1 MSNPARKGGGVLKEA
16 TMIVLYRRR
25 RYRVLME
32 CKSVNNG
39 AKEYLLSGGGAVLV
53 VLASRCKQ
61 VRG

>member
-1 MSNPARKGGGVLKEA
+1 
-16 TMIVLYRRR
+16 MIVLYRRR

-39 AKEYLLSGGGAVLV
+39 SREYLLSGGGAVLV